1 MRTKAVPS
9 LANILDSL
17 YKNHQSFML
26 IGDFL
31 VKINA
36 KNKKITP
43 KSERDLGGGYSYP
56 NRGWS
61 RKAIDP
67 DAFLRDDGFVL
78 GQKGFQTL

>member
-31 VKINA
+31 VKINS

-43 KSERDLGGGYSYP
+43 RVSLRLGGGTP
-56 NRGWS
+56 LTQGT
-61 RKAIDP
+61 
-67 DAFLRDDGFVL
+67 
-78 GQKGFQTL
+78 QEQ